1 MTVSMSAGF
10 DSVNIRVLAV
20 HRDTADLEIIR
31 DRDSDFYQ
39 WFHFR
44 VSGAAGHRITLRIL
58 NCGGSAYPHGW
69 QNYSARV
76 SEDRENWTR
85 AETSYADGM
94 LTITH
99 SPNTGA

>member
-1 MTVSMSAGF
+1 MTLSISSGF
-10 DSVNIRVLAV
+10 DSGNIRVWAV

-58 NCGGSAYPHGW
+58 NCGGSAYPQDRKSTRLNSSTNAHLVCRLLLEKKKKQKTKPQQHKK
-69 QNYSARV
+69 QN
-76 SEDRENWTR
+76 
-85 AETSYADGM
+85 
-94 LTITH
+94 
-99 SPNTGA
+99 